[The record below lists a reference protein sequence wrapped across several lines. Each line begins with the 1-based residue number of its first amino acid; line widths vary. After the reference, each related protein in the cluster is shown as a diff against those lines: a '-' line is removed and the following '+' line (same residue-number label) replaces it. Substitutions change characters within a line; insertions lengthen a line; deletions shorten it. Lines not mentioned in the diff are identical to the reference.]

1 MARYETFDDW
11 KVKVGDHIGEP
22 VLGLIAVQPRGSAG
36 AMGAGI
42 GLSKISPLA
51 SMAVSKMQGSKGNPK
66 AGGLGKISVWQTKSA
81 ILAATADK
89 IYVYEAKQ
97 GMGGLKLK
105 DPIYVWPRKDF
116 KINAEPKKTTA
127 AIDIEL
133 PDGTAFE
140 VESMMLG
147 EGSKQL
153 DEFLSVLGQNQ

>member
-1 MARYETFDDW
+1 MAQTLADW
-11 KVKVGDHIGEP
+11 MTKASDHIGEE
-22 VLGLIAVQPRGSAG
+22 VVGLIAVQPRGSAG

-81 ILAATADK
+81 ILCLTADK

-97 GMGGLKLK
+97 GFGGLKLK
-105 DPIYVWPRKDF
+105 DPIYVWPRGDVT
-116 KINAEPKKTTA
+116 ISAEPKKATA
-127 AIDIEL
+127 AIDISL

-147 EGSKQL
+147 EGAKQL
-153 DEFLSVLGQNQ
+153 DQFLTVLGQKG